1 MNHYMVD
8 FNLPLKLSENFLDL
22 IPIQRKHV
30 NNLFLKGKLVNYSFS
45 FENSRMWAVFNA
57 KGKKEVYEM
66 IEQMP
71 LTAYMLDYEIS
82 ELSFYHAYLPNAIQF
97 SMN

>member
-30 NNLFLKGKLVNYSFS
+30 NKLFLQGKLVNYSFS
-45 FENSRMWAVFNA
+45 LENSRMWAVFNA
-57 KGKKEVYEM
+57 RGKREVYEM
-66 IEQMP
+66 IEEMP
-71 LTAYMLDYEIS
+71 LTEYMLDYEIS